1 MTATWKDYSFS
12 VGGALIPNWP
22 LLYGRVHSDLVAWI
36 EAANQ
41 QTPDQQLE
49 LVAGPWDSPDP
60 CGWTLRA
67 QLADTYP
74 QSWSDERLRGQ
85 PVELISSWTFSAPT
99 RFVHGYGLAAAWTA
113 PEEGGSVHGAL
124 NQQGWGVTD
133 DHRTGTSH
141 LADLPVLALVV
152 SSLAPGAEFFA
163 VAHWEGLGLGAY
175 RNLTPLL
182 ITKDQLSAQWTL
194 LAAPAA
200 SVETVV
206 GISWNR
212 RAERAVR
219 VQGLIAR
226 GSAPVDTGAFRALT
240 RALPALQ
247 ISSDATAVVQYDRAL
262 LPAELR
268 SGSPGLG
275 SWVLGPDG
283 SGWLG
288 IGGGLLAC
296 VQEPPVS

>member
-1 MTATWKDYSFS
+1 MAASWKDYSFS

-22 LLYGRVHSDLVAWI
+22 LLYGKVHSDLVAWI

-74 QSWSDERLRGQ
+74 QNWSDERLRGQ

-99 RFVHGYGLAAAWTA
+99 RFVHGYGLAAAWAA
-113 PEEGGSVHGAL
+113 PVEGGSVHGVL
-124 NQQGWGVTD
+124 GGQGWSTVTGAAYRND
-133 DHRTGTSH
+133 N
-141 LADLPVLALVV
+141 PVLALVV
-152 SSLAPGAEFFA
+152 SSLTPGAEFLA
-163 VAHWEGLGLGAY
+163 IAHGEGVATSRMLM
-175 RNLTPLL
+175 PLL
-182 ITKDQLSAQWTL
+182 ISKDQVSAQWVL
-194 LAAPAA
+194 LAGVPSAY
-200 SVETVV
+200 ELLV

-212 RAERAVR
+212 RAMRAVK
-219 VQGLIAR
+219 VSGLATR
-226 GSAPVDTGAFRALT
+226 GSAPIDTGRFRAPT

-296 VQEPPVS
+296 VQDRQVG